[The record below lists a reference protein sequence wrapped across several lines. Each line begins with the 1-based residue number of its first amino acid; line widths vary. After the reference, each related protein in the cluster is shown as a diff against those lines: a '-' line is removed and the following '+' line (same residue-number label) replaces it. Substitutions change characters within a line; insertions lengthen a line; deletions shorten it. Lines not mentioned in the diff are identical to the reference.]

1 MPSEFPGKIFF
12 VGAGPGDP
20 SLLTIKAA
28 KVLAAADIIL
38 TDRLVN
44 QEIIHEYANPK
55 AIVVAVGKQGGSMA
69 SKPQY
74 EINTLLVKTAK
85 RYNNVVRLK
94 GGDVSIFSN
103 ILDELETVKVAGI
116 SYEII
121 PGISAVSGAAAY
133 AGIPLTARE
142 HSTGVRILTYYQT
155 AAISNEAWKDMARF
169 EDTLV
174 FYMSGA
180 TLHNI
185 VYKLIEAG
193 ADANIPFAVIE
204 QATTPHQ
211 HVQLFTLED
220 FLISNYTT
228 TFASPALVIMG
239 KVANLHSQFA
249 WLPNS
254 ADRSPYFT
262 QLQSHTD
269 VTALLN
275 SFQNQPDVSRR

>member
-1 MPSEFPGKIFF
+1 MKGEFAGKVFF

-20 SLLTIKAA
+20 GLLTIKAA
-28 KVLAAADIIL
+28 KTLATADIIL

-44 QEIIHEYANPK
+44 QDIINEYANPK
-55 AIVVAVGKQGGSMA
+55 AVIVAVGKQGGSMA

-74 EINTLLVKTAK
+74 ETNTLLLKAAK

-103 ILDELETVKVAGI
+103 ILDELETVKAANI
-116 SYEII
+116 YYEII
-121 PGISAVSGAAAY
+121 PGISAASGAAAY

-174 FYMSGA
+174 FYMSGTA
-180 TLHNI
+180 LHNI

-211 HVQLFTLED
+211 YVKLFTLED
-220 FLISNYTT
+220 FLISNYST

-254 ADRSPYFT
+254 ANRTPYFT
-262 QLQSHTD
+262 PLQNHTE

-275 SFQNQPDVSRR
+275 SYQNQPDVSRR